1 MSEDWKNDRAEASIH
16 EYEQKKLAE
25 AKEQFK
31 KEEDQKWEDVKI
43 SLYQGD
49 RNYDDHVDSIIDSFK
64 EKYQLPVKK

>member
-31 KEEDQKWEDVKI
+31 KDEENKWQAVKT
-43 SLYQGD
+43 SLYVGD